1 MIETEQAFKASF
13 EKVYGLLTDQDFL
26 RKKYEGVGSRNVE
39 FGECGQDEEIFR
51 IEWSRE
57 VPSNPP
63 GFAKKFLS
71 EWNRLEEIM
80 EWTLED
86 DGSARADYL
95 CHVAGVPGKLEG
107 EFELRPDGKGCVES
121 IVMKATISVPLLGHK
136 VAGFVEDDAEAQL
149 EKEYRFTKS
158 HLKEK

>member
-1 MIETEQAFKASF
+1 MIETDQAFKASF
-13 EKVYGLLTDQDFL
+13 DTIYRLLTSEEFL
-26 RKKYEGVGSRNVE
+26 RKKYEGVGSRKVE
-39 FGECGQDEEIFR
+39 ILECGQDEEIFR
-51 IEWSRE
+51 IEWTRE

-71 EWNRLEEIM
+71 EWNKLEEIM

-95 CHVAGVPGKLEG
+95 CRVAGVPGKLEG
-107 EFELRPDGKGCVES
+107 EFELRPDGKGCVQS
-121 IVMKATISVPLLGHK
+121 VIMKATINVPLIGRK
-136 VAGFVEDDAEAQL
+136 VASFVEDDAQTQL
-149 EKEYRFTKS
+149 DQEYRYTKK